1 MSIMEFV
8 YGKDRKSIFGIRESD
23 TGKCYFSL
31 QAIAKACGCTT
42 NQAKELKKRILKDD
56 TLREV
61 VHFKPIIT
69 TVKNQ
74 KGHVVYQEDLIYL
87 ASKIPAL
94 EKLKSELYFITG
106 EKAREEAEIE
116 KILENYT
123 KALFPTIRKLRNIS
137 RDPNVSMSRVP
148 GIEFF
153 EFTPIVTFNKMM
165 ELTGLSKNELL
176 ELTRSRDIFNHNG
189 KITFDIFSLVELKEY
204 IINIVEYKAIIEEI
218 KRLNNLIK
226 DEILSKLIIESNSK
240 KEINKIFAIKDMQ
253 TKQIFVGFSKRID
266 ERIKEVFS
274 MGIGFEQTELIYVS
288 PFISN
293 AVLLK
298 RQITA
303 NFKASSLR
311 QSWLDVSEEEFLM
324 FVKEEIEPKM
334 ILELS
339 ND

>member
-1 MSIMEFV
+1 MSIVEFV
-8 YGKDRKSIFGIRESD
+8 YGKDRKSISGIRESS
-23 TGKCYFSL
+23 TGKCYFSIQSIL
-31 QAIAKACGCTT
+31 KACGMST
-42 NQAKELKKRILKDD
+42 NQAKNLKRRILEDD
-56 TLREV
+56 MLKV
-61 VHFKPIIT
+61 FLHQKPIIT

-74 KGHVVYQEDLIYL
+74 VGWTIYQEDLLYL

-94 EKLKSELYFITG
+94 EKLKSELYFLTG
-106 EKAREEAEIE
+106 EKEREEAEIE

-153 EFTPIVTFNKMM
+153 EFTPMVTFNKMV
-165 ELTGLSKNELL
+165 ELTGLSKDELM
-176 ELTRSRDIFNHNG
+176 ELKRSFNIPNHNG
-189 KITFDIFSLVELKEY
+189 KVTFDIFSLVELKDY
-204 IINIVEYKAIIEEI
+204 IINIVELKIIIEEM
-218 KRLNNLIK
+218 KRLNNLLT

-240 KEINKIFAIKDMQ
+240 KEISKIFAIKDMQ

>member
-8 YGKDRKSIFGIRESD
+8 YGKDRKSIFGIRESS

-31 QAIAKACGCTT
+31 QAIAKACGLTT
-42 NQAKELKKRILKDD
+42 NQAKELKKRLLHDDILKVF
-56 TLREV
+56 L
-61 VHFKPIIT
+61 HQKPIIT

-74 KGHVVYQEDLIYL
+74 VGWTIYQEDLLYL

-94 EKLKSELYFITG
+94 EKLKSELYFLTG
-106 EKAREEAEIE
+106 EKEREEAEIE

-123 KALFPTIRKLRNIS
+123 KALFPTIRNLRNIS

-153 EFTPIVTFNKMM
+153 EFTPMVTFNKMM
-165 ELTGLSKNELL
+165 ELTGLSKDQLL
-176 ELTRSRDIFNHNG
+176 ELTRNYNIFNHNG
-189 KITFDIFSLVELKEY
+189 KITFDIFSLVELKDY
-204 IINIVEYKAIIEEI
+204 IDNILELEVVIEEM

-240 KEINKIFAIKDMQ
+240 KEINRIFAIKDVH

-266 ERIKEVFS
+266 ERIKEIFS
-274 MGIGFEQTELIYVS
+274 MGIDFEQTELIYVS

-303 NFKASSLR
+303 NLKASSIR
-311 QSWLDVSEEEFLM
+311 QSWLDVSEEEF
-324 FVKEEIEPKM
+324 FTFIKEIEIQM